1 MTMSESTL
9 QMMLAK
15 DPAFLNR
22 LNYLMLQTA
31 RTVKEEPADTPYHYK
46 RTTYASQVLSNSA
59 LMVSQ
64 AASTVV
70 GGINLIGT
78 VELNDDGVTTT
89 ASDAA
94 ILSQVSTFWNALS
107 SVDTM
112 DDPNQQPPTYPFP
125 PQNLVGTGITVPTA
139 RVPEETNGPATVK
152 PTSKVRT
159 EPR

>member
-1 MTMSESTL
+1 MSESTL

-31 RTVKEEPADTPYHYK
+31 RGVKEEPPETPYHQK
-46 RTTYASQVLSNSA
+46 RTNYASQVLMNSA
-59 LMVSQ
+59 MMVAQ

-78 VELNDDGVTTT
+78 VELTDDGVTTT

-107 SVDTM
+107 GVDSA
-112 DDPNQQPPTYPFP
+112 DDPAGTSSPIAFTAPFP
-125 PQNLVGTGITVPTA
+125 PPPPLG
-139 RVPEETNGPATVK
+139 R
-152 PTSKVRT
+152 
-159 EPR
+159 

>member
-31 RTVKEEPADTPYHYK
+31 RSIKEEAPSTPHHQK
-46 RTTYASQVLSNSA
+46 RTNYASQVLMNSA
-59 LMVSQ
+59 MMVAQ

-78 VELNDDGVTTT
+78 VELTDDGVMTT

-107 SVDTM
+107 GVDSA
-112 DDPNQQPPTYPFP
+112 DDPSGTPASAFP
-125 PQNLVGTGITVPTA
+125 AIAPQL
-139 RVPEETNGPATVK
+139 
-152 PTSKVRT
+152 
-159 EPR
+159 PRLK